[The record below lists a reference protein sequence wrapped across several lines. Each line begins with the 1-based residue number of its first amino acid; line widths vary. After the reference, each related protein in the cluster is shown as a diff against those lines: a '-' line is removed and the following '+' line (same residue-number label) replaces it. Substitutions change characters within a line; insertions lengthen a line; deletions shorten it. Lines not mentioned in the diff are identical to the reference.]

1 MSDDPNL
8 NLLDFPLPAA
18 AFRKARKATLADV
31 NNLSAAV
38 NGGPDYV
45 NKRLLTDKRYRQHV
59 VDLYLE
65 KAQERLGDLILAQ
78 LTKI

>member
-1 MSDDPNL
+1 MSDDPDL

-45 NKRLLTDKRYRQHV
+45 NKRLLTDKRSASTSSTCIWRRP
-59 VDLYLE
+59 
-65 KAQERLGDLILAQ
+65 KNALGI
-78 LTKI
+78 